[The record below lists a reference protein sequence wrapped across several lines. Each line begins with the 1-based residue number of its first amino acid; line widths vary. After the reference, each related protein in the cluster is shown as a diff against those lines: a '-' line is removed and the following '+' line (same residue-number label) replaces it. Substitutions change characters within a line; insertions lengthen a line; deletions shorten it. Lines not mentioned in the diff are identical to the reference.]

1 MKGKIEIKVL
11 KELAKRGYY
20 LVRTIEYRELRHFN
34 CRYLIMNSNDM
45 IVGAYNNLMDILRDY
60 KEEEEYV

>member
-1 MKGKIEIKVL
+1 MRLPKTQIKVL

-20 LVRTIEYRELRHFN
+20 LVKTIEYRELRHFN
-34 CRYLIMNSNDM
+34 CRYLVMNSEDA

-60 KEEEEYV
+60 EEEEVI